1 MDTSLKKAILAVVT
15 TDREKVLHSS
25 APVFYAEDRKEMER
39 VALLLSKITLGMV
52 HDLENGCLVIVKH

>member
-25 APVFYAEDRKEMER
+25 APVFSAEDRKEMER